1 MKENVYRSL
10 NPSRVFSLCSVFWV
24 WSRVKTTAHIYWFN
38 LDNIFLQLVSS
49 VCEKLFFSFLN
60 FLVIRNILMFSTSKR
75 KRRRLL
81 KSDVPRYVI
90 LLVSVTVD
98 LLWSINVIFFCWF
111 GLVWFFLFSWQQNKH
126 QILVNFS
133 RYSLTLTS

>member
-10 NPSRVFSLCSVFWV
+10 NPSRVFSLCPVFWV

>member
-90 LLVSVTVD
+90 LLMSVTVD
-98 LLWSINVIFFCWF
+98 LLWSINVIFL
-111 GLVWFFLFSWQQNKH
+111 LVWLGLIFLFSWQQDKH